1 MATSATETIKSGDSN
16 ITAAVREF
24 WDNTLQEKIYERVLS
39 RNLPGAVNIIQRY
52 GQGIDKTYR
61 WTRSLGITTTTS
73 SRYDVATS
81 DLEMKQVE
89 YGTEE
94 KSVTADHKAG
104 FVAEK
109 VDILRDQEGFVMP
122 DIMDSLARDLAVKED
137 NMFIS
142 VLSSN
147 ATVDIASASAVDISL
162 VELRKP
168 VTKIEENDLEGLY
181 MLMSPQ
187 TIQTFA
193 DEMDDASFTGDT
205 DNAFLRRNVVGQL
218 WGLTVVKSN
227 KIPDDEVYY
236 LGEDAIRMF
245 ERAPYTLTM
254 NRDNIT
260 DLYVKFAVEARFG
273 FGADRVDGIRKA
285 EFSGN

>member
-1 MATSATETIKSGDSN
+1 MATTVGSTIKYGDAN
-16 ITAAVREF
+16 ITAAVRQF
-24 WDNTLQEKIYERVLS
+24 WDNTLQEKIYSRVLS

-61 WTRSLGITTTTS
+61 WTRSKGITTTATD
-73 SRYDVATS
+73 RYDVAST
-81 DLEMKQVE
+81 DLEMSQVE

-94 KSVTADHKAG
+94 HSVTADHKAG

-109 VDILRDQEGFVMP
+109 VDILRDQEGFIMP
-122 DIMDSLARDLAVKED
+122 DIMDSLSRDLAVKED

-142 VLSSN
+142 VVNSN
-147 ATVDIASASAVDISL
+147 ATVDIAAVDSTPISL
-162 VELRKP
+162 IELRKP
-168 VTKIEENDLEGLY
+168 VTKTEENDLECLY
-181 MLMSPQ
+181 MLMTPQ
-187 TIQTFA
+187 TIQSFA
-193 DEMDDASFTGDT
+193 DEMDDASFVGDN
-205 DNAFLRRNVVGQL
+205 DFLRRNVVGQL
-218 WGLTVVKSN
+218 WGVTVIKSN
-227 KIPDDEVYY
+227 KVTDNEVLY

-273 FGADRVDGIRKA
+273 FGVDRVEGIRKA
-285 EFSGN
+285 EFSG